1 MPHSVNVRQTLPFD
15 FLLMKISKTLVSL
28 SVEEAFDYL
37 YHKDQRVWRHA
48 VDLIADYAEECFQ
61 KHFQDTPDL
70 TSPVEEGI
78 NFGGGENAIFF
89 TTAD

>member
-1 MPHSVNVRQTLPFD
+1 
-15 FLLMKISKTLVSL
+15 MKISKTFVSL

-37 YHKDQRVWRHA
+37 YHKDQRVWREA

-61 KHFQDTPDL
+61 KQFLDTPDL
-70 TSPVEEGI
+70 NPPFEDGI
-78 NFGGGENAIFF
+78 HFSGSEDAIFF